1 MTEPLV
7 LVDGSSYLYRAFHAL
22 PPLTTS
28 RGQPVGAIRGVVS
41 MLEKL
46 ATQTGARDIGVIFD
60 APGKTF
66 RDAIFSEYK
75 ANRATMPDDLR
86 AQVEPLHAI
95 IRALGF
101 PLLVIPGVEAD
112 DVIGTLAHQAALA
125 GRDVLVYTG
134 DKDLAQLVNT
144 QITLVNTM
152 NDSRLDESGVIEKFG
167 VRADQI
173 IDFLTLT
180 GDSVDNIPGIPK
192 CGPKTAAKWL
202 QTYETLDNL
211 VQHADEITWK
221 IGEGLR
227 AHLEQLPLSK
237 LLVTIDR
244 AVELEVGPGDLRRQ
258 PLDIAQ
264 LTSLYTEL
272 EMQQSLRQLG
282 RLTSPTAQGTQSD
295 LLEAQTPT
303 QTSTPVS
310 VRYETVRT
318 DAQLASWIERCR
330 SSGRFVL
337 DTETTSLVA
346 RHADLVGIAL
356 SDAPG
361 SACYIP
367 IAHRE
372 GHQLSRAS
380 ILRAIQSLLENVSL
394 VMIGHHLK
402 YDLTIL
408 ERAGLSVSCGLDD
421 TLLMSYVLDAA
432 TGRHDMDSLALRHLG
447 HQTISYE
454 DVCGKGAKQIRFD
467 DVAIETA
474 AQYAA
479 EDADITYRLFQCF
492 AERLSAVPA
501 LASIYRDL
509 ELPVMGILRSIENH
523 GALID
528 PDILAQQ
535 SLDLGQRLDAL
546 EAEAIDIVGR
556 PFNLASPKQLQAI
569 LYDELKLPV
578 LKKTPKGQPST
589 NEEVLQELA
598 LDYPLPKILITHR
611 SLSKLKGTYT
621 DKLPLDI
628 DPIDGRIHTSF
639 HQAVTSTGRLSSSD
653 PNLQNIPIR
662 TEEGRR
668 IRKAFIAP
676 PGWVVLASDYSQ
688 IELRIMAHL
697 SADRGLVQAFARGDD
712 IHRAT
717 AGDVFGVEPMFVTD
731 DLRRRA
737 KAINFGLIY
746 GMSAFGLARQ
756 LGIDR
761 GEAQQYIDR
770 YFERYPGVKQYMERT
785 RAMAHDQGYVETVFG
800 RRLMLPDIHA
810 KQAPVRQ
817 AAERA
822 AINAPMQGTAADIIK
837 RAMIAVWA
845 WLEHS
850 DVPCRLLL
858 QVHDELVFEVDS
870 RAIDAARAGIR
881 TAMESAA
888 ELSVPL
894 VVEMGHGR
902 SWFEAH

>member
-125 GRDVLVYTG
+125 GRDVLVSTG

-202 QTYETLDNL
+202 QTYETLYNL
-211 VQHADEITWK
+211 VQHADEITGK

-237 LLVTIDR
+237 LFVTIDR

-295 LLEAQTPT
+295 LLEAQTPA

-402 YDLTIL
+402 YDLSIL

-479 EDADITYRLFQCF
+479 EDADITYLLFQCF

-535 SLDLGQRLDAL
+535 SLDLGKRLDAL
-546 EAEAIDIVGR
+546 EAEAIDLVGR

-845 WLEHS
+845 WLDHS

>member
-125 GRDVLVYTG
+125 GRDVLVSTG

-211 VQHADEITWK
+211 VQHADEITGK

-372 GHQLSRAS
+372 GRQLSRAS

-546 EAEAIDIVGR
+546 EAEAIDLVGR

>member
-125 GRDVLVYTG
+125 GRDVLVSTG

-211 VQHADEITWK
+211 VQHADEITGK

-282 RLTSPTAQGTQSD
+282 RLTSPTAKGTQSD
-295 LLEAQTPT
+295 LLEAQTPA

-546 EAEAIDIVGR
+546 EAEAIDLVGR

-676 PGWVVLASDYSQ
+676 PSWVVLASDYSQ

-845 WLEHS
+845 WLDHS

>member
-125 GRDVLVYTG
+125 GRDVLVSTG

-211 VQHADEITWK
+211 VQHADEITGK

-295 LLEAQTPT
+295 LLEAQTPA

-380 ILRAIQSLLENVSL
+380 ILSAIQSLLENVSL

-546 EAEAIDIVGR
+546 EAEAIDLVGR

-845 WLEHS
+845 WLDHS

>member
-125 GRDVLVYTG
+125 GRDVLVSTG

-211 VQHADEITWK
+211 VQHAHEITGK

-295 LLEAQTPT
+295 LLEAQTPA

-528 PDILAQQ
+528 SDILAQQ

-546 EAEAIDIVGR
+546 EAEAIDLVGR

>member
-125 GRDVLVYTG
+125 GRDVLVSTG

-211 VQHADEITWK
+211 VQHADEITGK

-528 PDILAQQ
+528 SDILAQQ

-546 EAEAIDIVGR
+546 EAEAIDLVGR

-676 PGWVVLASDYSQ
+676 PSWVVLASDYSQ

-845 WLEHS
+845 WLDHS

>member
-125 GRDVLVYTG
+125 GRDVLVSTG

-211 VQHADEITWK
+211 VQHADEITGK

-295 LLEAQTPT
+295 LLEAQTPA

-546 EAEAIDIVGR
+546 EAEAIDLVGR

-845 WLEHS
+845 WLDHS

>member
-125 GRDVLVYTG
+125 GRDVLVSTG

-211 VQHADEITWK
+211 VQHADEITGK

-295 LLEAQTPT
+295 LLEAQTPA

-318 DAQLASWIERCR
+318 DAQLASWI
-330 SSGRFVL
+330 
-337 DTETTSLVA
+337 
-346 RHADLVGIAL
+346 
-356 SDAPG
+356 
-361 SACYIP
+361 
-367 IAHRE
+367 
-372 GHQLSRAS
+372 
-380 ILRAIQSLLENVSL
+380 
-394 VMIGHHLK
+394 
-402 YDLTIL
+402 
-408 ERAGLSVSCGLDD
+408 
-421 TLLMSYVLDAA
+421 
-432 TGRHDMDSLALRHLG
+432 
-447 HQTISYE
+447 
-454 DVCGKGAKQIRFD
+454 
-467 DVAIETA
+467 
-474 AQYAA
+474 
-479 EDADITYRLFQCF
+479 
-492 AERLSAVPA
+492 
-501 LASIYRDL
+501 
-509 ELPVMGILRSIENH
+509 
-523 GALID
+523 
-528 PDILAQQ
+528 
-535 SLDLGQRLDAL
+535 
-546 EAEAIDIVGR
+546 
-556 PFNLASPKQLQAI
+556 
-569 LYDELKLPV
+569 
-578 LKKTPKGQPST
+578 
-589 NEEVLQELA
+589 
-598 LDYPLPKILITHR
+598 
-611 SLSKLKGTYT
+611 
-621 DKLPLDI
+621 
-628 DPIDGRIHTSF
+628 
-639 HQAVTSTGRLSSSD
+639 
-653 PNLQNIPIR
+653 
-662 TEEGRR
+662 
-668 IRKAFIAP
+668 
-676 PGWVVLASDYSQ
+676 
-688 IELRIMAHL
+688 
-697 SADRGLVQAFARGDD
+697 
-712 IHRAT
+712 
-717 AGDVFGVEPMFVTD
+717 
-731 DLRRRA
+731 
-737 KAINFGLIY
+737 
-746 GMSAFGLARQ
+746 
-756 LGIDR
+756 
-761 GEAQQYIDR
+761 
-770 YFERYPGVKQYMERT
+770 
-785 RAMAHDQGYVETVFG
+785 
-800 RRLMLPDIHA
+800 
-810 KQAPVRQ
+810 
-817 AAERA
+817 
-822 AINAPMQGTAADIIK
+822 
-837 RAMIAVWA
+837 
-845 WLEHS
+845 
-850 DVPCRLLL
+850 
-858 QVHDELVFEVDS
+858 
-870 RAIDAARAGIR
+870 
-881 TAMESAA
+881 
-888 ELSVPL
+888 
-894 VVEMGHGR
+894 
-902 SWFEAH
+902 